1 MTEKKIDCRSK
12 IGHKKIF
19 LTDGRT
25 VYHINIETFDEET
38 ELESNHEEKDTRMFF
53 LHTKHASSS
62 YEKILI
68 SSCDTDVFVICLPI
82 HLLFDGKLFFLLG
95 VKSSKRI
102 SDVVWHERALM

>member
-25 VYHINIETFDEET
+25 VYQINIETFDEET

-62 YEKILI
+62 YGKILI
-68 SSCDTDVFVICLPI
+68 SSCDTDVFVICLPV
-82 HLLFDGKLFFLLG
+82 HLLFWWK
-95 VKSSKRI
+95 
-102 SDVVWHERALM
+102 VVLSFWCKELKKNQRCSLA